1 MPSSP
6 MSLIESNGSQ
16 STIDNLSSE
25 VRWGTARDRDFSLG
39 PPSMYSSLRELR
51 FDIHSSGRASVSFI
65 SFKLIDFNLEKGED
79 KEEEE
84 KGSEEV
90 IAIVDCKAFK
100 LTLDKFRLPSRCG
113 NGGREVRLGQCA
125 IDNLERC
132 WNEGSD
138 W

>member
-1 MPSSP
+1 
-6 MSLIESNGSQ
+6 MSLIESNSSQ
-16 STIDNLSSE
+16 SIIDNLSSE

-39 PPSMYSSLRELR
+39 PPCMYSSLRELR

-65 SFKLIDFNLEKGED
+65 FLKVIDFNLEKGED
-79 KEEEE
+79 KKEEEE
-84 KGSEEV
+84 GSEEV

-100 LTLDKFRLPSRCG
+100 LTSDKSRLSSRYG
-113 NGGREVRLGQCA
+113 NGGREVRLGQRE
-125 IDNLERC
+125 IDNIERC